1 MDFFR
6 SQCSENSGVVESLR
20 LRFALREGGLTV
32 GPGALCSG
40 AVL

>member
-1 MDFFR
+1 MDF
-6 SQCSENSGVVESLR
+6 SGQSADKRRGVIASLR

-32 GPGALCSG
+32 GPGALG